1 MVSAARLRL
10 PIGIS
15 DFRELRE
22 LGVLYVD
29 KTDFVTQVLAAFS
42 KVVLVPRPRR
52 FGKTVNLSTVRY
64 FVEKSKEDRSSL
76 FEGLSV
82 WSSPEARK
90 HFQRYPV
97 IALTFKDI
105 KAAAFDVA
113 FVQIKKEIAKAYREH
128 SYLLREGSLEPWE
141 AAQFEQ
147 IVRADG
153 PASIYGSALL
163 DLSALLARYHGEKV
177 IILIDEYDTPIHAA
191 ASGRNERAILD
202 FFRMFLS
209 SALKDNTHLEKGVL
223 TGILRVAKESLFSG
237 LNNLVV
243 YSLIRSEC
251 ATCFGFTEAE
261 VKDLATR
268 TGAETSIA
276 EIERWYNGYRFG
288 GQVIYNP
295 WSVLNFLASED
306 KVLRPYWVHTSSD
319 DLLRRVIFSHGLGQ
333 DGELEILLGG
343 GEIEKRIDDRVALRD
358 LDTTPEAVWSFLL
371 FTGYLK
377 ATTVRMEGAETRA
390 TLAIPNKEVEY
401 VYRTLFQG
409 WLEQRLGGE
418 RQVDVLLQAI
428 LAGDAEG
435 CERSLEVLLHSLS
448 LHDVAVRRTGA
459 DRDER
464 IDAELNTDVALTEMT
479 PEQLYHVFVV
489 GLLVGLQ
496 PRFAVRSNRESGH
509 GRCDVL
515 ILPVTPGQP
524 GVALELKVPN
534 QRRRETPKAAMT
546 AALTQLRERD
556 YAAELRA
563 CGAAP
568 IHEMGIVFQGKRA
581 RVEVAR
587 PASREPTTTRA
598 VTKKPVTRKPVT
610 KKPVA
615 KKPLTKKPVAKK
627 PLTKKPVAKRPLT
640 RKPVTKK
647 PVAKKP
653 LTRKPVTKKPAA
665 KKTAAKKLAS
675 RR

>member
-615 KKPLTKKPVAKK
+615 KKPLTKKPVAK
-627 PLTKKPVAKRPLT
+627 RPLT

>member
-615 KKPLTKKPVAKK
+615 KKPLTKKPVAKR
-627 PLTKKPVAKRPLT
+627 PLTK
-640 RKPVTKK
+640 KPVTKK

>member
-1 MVSAARLRL
+1 MVSPPLRTPRL

-581 RVEVAR
+581 RVETASSATKRARR
-587 PASREPTTTRA
+587 PAAP
-598 VTKKPVTRKPVT
+598 KK
-610 KKPVA
+610 
-615 KKPLTKKPVAKK
+615 
-627 PLTKKPVAKRPLT
+627 
-640 RKPVTKK
+640 
-647 PVAKKP
+647 
-653 LTRKPVTKKPAA
+653 AA
-665 KKTAAKKLAS
+665 P
-675 RR
+675 RRR